1 MLGSSC
7 MLSKL
12 AAASQVILDAQSM
25 EQVAAVRLRHN
36 LPYGVPRRCAAAAY
50 SDCACLLFS
59 LDMFLSAWGFSGRV
73 EP

>member
-50 SDCACLLFS
+50 SELCLPVVLARYVS
-59 LDMFLSAWGFSGRV
+59 VCLGL
-73 EP
+73 